1 MGIDD
6 FEVCSPLKTKAG
18 VHKVTGIY
26 CHIRNLPAEYNSRL
40 DNMHL
45 VAICNVQDFKQADAS
60 FDDVLK
66 LIVNDIQTLQTNGID
81 IGDNKNLKGTLINI
95 CADNLGANEV
105 FGFVKSFNT
114 DGFCRICSVSKKVSE
129 TQVKEDPEL
138 IRKKDDYMDYVQI
151 AANGGNTKESKGI
164 VHYCLF
170 NDIEYF
176 HILDNYSIDIMHDA
190 LEGIIY
196 VFIRF
201 FLNIIIDRKIL
212 KPDEISD
219 MIRDFNY
226 GLLGKRNKPSKVIF
240 TKRNFNQNATQ
251 SYNIMLNMPFI
262 FYNQKND
269 LEDIWPIMEQ
279 LLQILQII
287 FSSKISENDLVRL
300 DGLTTKFLSDLVQ
313 NGVKLTPKLHNLIH
327 YVRVLRLMG
336 PLIHMWAMRVEAK
349 HKFFTEIAKSTN
361 NFKNIAKTLASRHQ
375 QLAALKTDLFLD
387 KIIPSVQKKKFIN
400 TPEYEKYQSSNIF
413 PSDFNFNECDSLE
426 FLKING
432 NEYRKKL
439 MLLIDGSVLQIKSI
453 LSTKLG
459 YSLVC
464 SNFKINEFNAHLN
477 SIDVDITGQYTLVE
491 LNAKY
496 PKVYEKKNLIGK
508 NFIIADTLDV
518 YNNFTV

>member
-1 MGIDD
+1 M
-6 FEVCSPLKTKAG
+6 FL
-18 VHKVTGIY
+18 
-26 CHIRNLPAEYNSRL
+26 
-40 DNMHL
+40 
-45 VAICNVQDFKQADAS
+45 
-60 FDDVLK
+60 FD
-66 LIVNDIQTLQTNGID
+66 
-81 IGDNKNLKGTLINI
+81 
-95 CADNLGANEV
+95 
-105 FGFVKSFNT
+105 
-114 DGFCRICSVSKKVSE
+114 
-129 TQVKEDPEL
+129 
-138 IRKKDDYMDYVQI
+138 
-151 AANGGNTKESKGI
+151 
-164 VHYCLF
+164 
-170 NDIEYF
+170 
-176 HILDNYSIDIMHDA
+176 
-190 LEGIIY
+190 
-196 VFIRF
+196 F
-201 FLNIIIDRKIL
+201 FLNTIIDRKIL
-212 KPDEISD
+212 KADEISD

-226 GLLGKRNKPSKVIF
+226 GVLGKKNKPSKVIF

-251 SYNIMLNMPFI
+251 SYNLMLNMPFI
-262 FYNQKND
+262 FYNQKSD
-269 LEDIWPIMEQ
+269 LEDIWSIMEQ

-287 FSSKISENDLVRL
+287 FSSKITENDLVRL
-300 DGLTTKFLSDLVQ
+300 DSLITKFLSDLVQ
-313 NGVKLTPKLHNLIH
+313 NGISLTPKLHNLIH

-349 HKFFTEIAKSTN
+349 HKFFTAKSTN

-375 QLAALKTDLFLD
+375 HLAALRTDLFLD
-387 KIIPSVQKKKFIN
+387 KITPLVQKKKFIN
-400 TPEYEKYQSSNIF
+400 TPEYKLYQSSNIF

-432 NEYRKKL
+432 IEYRKGL

-518 YNNFTV
+518 YNNFAF